1 MDDKDQGEEGCGG
14 HGPHVGYV
22 ALAWAQLIKVI
33 LERLEANKEDN
44 RGVED
49 ALSLGKRELLQVED
63 FSHLANIIKLW

>member
-33 LERLEANKEDN
+33 LERLEANEEDY

-49 ALSLGKRELLQVED
+49 ALSLGKCELL
-63 FSHLANIIKLW
+63 